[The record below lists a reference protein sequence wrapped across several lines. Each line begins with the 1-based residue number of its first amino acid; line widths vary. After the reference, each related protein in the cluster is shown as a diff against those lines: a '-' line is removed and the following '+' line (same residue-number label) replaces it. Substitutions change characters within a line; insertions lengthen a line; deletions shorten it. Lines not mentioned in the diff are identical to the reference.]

1 MSVPRSPLVTDFYQL
16 TMAQGYRRAG
26 MHEHLACFDLFFREH
41 PFQGGFTVFAGLE
54 EALRFLEGFRFTDDD
69 VAYLREEGTF
79 SAGFLDELR
88 NLRFTGEVD
97 AVPEG
102 TLVFPFEPMLRVIA
116 PLDEAQLVES
126 TLLNI
131 VNFQTLIATKAA
143 RICREAGRDNVMEFG
158 LRRAQGQ
165 DGART
170 AVRAAY
176 IGGCVATSNVDAAKE
191 YGIPVSGTHAHSWVM
206 AFPGE
211 LEAFRAYVRAYPER
225 AVLLVDT
232 VDTLRSGVP
241 NAVTVAREMEAR
253 GERLFGVRL
262 DSGDL
267 AYLSIETRKQLDE
280 AGLDYVKIVA
290 SSDLDE
296 RIIHDLNIQGARIDL
311 YGVGTKL
318 VTAHGDPA
326 LTGVYKLAAVRP
338 PGEPWRNRLKI
349 SEGSKK
355 ATLPGVKQI
364 WRLYRKSGEMM
375 ADWIEIDGEEPDFSG
390 GVWGYHPV
398 LEYEKKFYRDID
410 RAENLLR
417 PVFRKGK
424 PVVEFPPLGEIRDRV
439 RDRLETLHPTMR
451 RLLNPHVYKVSIGP
465 RLLEERRRLREEA
478 TGSEP

>member
-16 TMAQGYRRAG
+16 TMVQGYRRAG
-26 MHEHLACFDLFFREH
+26 MHEYRACFDLFFREH
-41 PFQGGFTVFAGLE
+41 PFGGGFTVFAGLD
-54 EALRFLEGFRFTDDD
+54 EALRFLETLRFGEDDL
-69 VAYLREEGTF
+69 AYLAEQDVF
-79 SAGFLDELR
+79 SASFLDELR
-88 NLRFTGEVD
+88 ALRFTGDVH

-102 TLVFPFEPMLRVIA
+102 TLVFPFEPLLRITA

-143 RICREAGRDNVMEFG
+143 RICQEAGWENVMEFG

-176 IGGCVATSNVDAAKE
+176 IGGCTATSNVDAGRE
-191 YGIPVSGTHAHSWVM
+191 YGVPVSGTHAHSWVM
-206 AFPGE
+206 AFPDE
-211 LEAFRAYVRAYPER
+211 LTAFREYVASYPEG
-225 AVLLVDT
+225 AILLVDAI
-232 VDTLRSGVP
+232 DTLASGVP
-241 NAVTVAREMEAR
+241 NAITVAREMESR
-253 GERLFGVRL
+253 GQRLFGVRL

-267 AYLSIETRKQLDE
+267 AYLSIETRRRLDE

-296 RIIHDLNIQGARIDL
+296 RIIHDFKSQGARIDL

-318 VTAHGDPA
+318 VTADGDPA
-326 LTGVYKLAAVRP
+326 LTGVYKLAAVKP

-349 SEGSKK
+349 SEGGKK
-355 ATLPGVKQI
+355 ATLPGLKIV
-364 WRLYRKSGEMM
+364 WRLYRESGEMM
-375 ADWIEIDGEEPDFSG
+375 ADWIELEGPEPEFAD
-390 GVWGYHPV
+390 GVWGYHPM
-398 LEYEKKFYRDID
+398 LEYEKKLYRDVA

-417 PVFRKGK
+417 PVFRDGK
-424 PVVEFPPLGEIRDRV
+424 PIEASPPLGAIRDRV
-439 RDRLETLHPTMR
+439 RAQLETLHPTMR
-451 RLLNPHVYKVSIGP
+451 RLLNPHLYKVSIGP

-478 TGSEP
+478 TA